1 MIALKTKTMQT
12 IQIAYEFDGPVEI
25 RELALEILG
34 DLPFEIQDDF
44 TDYISFEDTYPM
56 EKEECLTVL
65 NNILS
70 EFDIEIE
77 FVDHKMTVIDTYFIK
92 EENDNLFDDWSE
104 LEWYVMLDVF
114 IWKLEWNPTFKDI
127 VYEMKDDFCD
137 DIIDDVENYLRQI
150 VGDKLDDEE
159 YYLNEYDKK
168 KLALK
173 ITIKV
178 R

>member
-1 MIALKTKTMQT
+1 MQT
-12 IQIAYEFDGPVEI
+12 IQITYEFDGPIEI
-25 RELALEILG
+25 RELALEIKG

-44 TDYISFEDTYPM
+44 IDCILFEDTYPM
-56 EKEECLTVL
+56 EKDECLTVL

-70 EFDIEIE
+70 EFDITIE
-77 FVDHKMTVIDTYFIK
+77 FVDHKMTVIDTYFVK

-114 IWKLEWNPTFKDI
+114 IWKLDWNPTFKDI

-137 DIIDDVENYLRQI
+137 DIIDDVENYLRQL